1 MPRFLHTADW
11 QIGRRYSQFDPD
23 DASLLAEARAL
34 VVEKLAALAI
44 DRAVDAVLVAG
55 DVFDAQTVSD
65 RVIRRLFAAMSGF
78 AGPWVMIPGNHDAA
92 LSESVWTRAQRLGAV
107 PANVHLA
114 LTPGVISLE
123 PCKTAVLCAPLTQ
136 RHTYSDTT
144 EAFDGIQTP
153 DGWLRI
159 GLAHGSVEG
168 ILPGEIDSA
177 NPIAS
182 NRCLSARLEYL
193 ALGDWHGLKIVNER
207 CAYSGT
213 PEQERFRDN
222 EPGYCIVVD
231 VEGPGAVPKL
241 EPVCVGRHQWSDL
254 ALSVAVPTDIDQIC
268 VRLASL
274 RGDDVVQVAISGRTD
289 LSGHRRLTEA
299 LGRAEAAVR
308 SLRHDLADLRLL
320 PTKDD
325 IAALHADG
333 YLAEVIAE
341 LRDEQGD
348 GRDAE
353 QARVAREALAILCSA
368 LDPAVTSGAA
378 GGTTA

>member
-23 DASLLAEARAL
+23 DAALLAEARTL
-34 VVEKLAALAI
+34 VVEKIAALAT

-114 LTPGVISLE
+114 LTAGVISLE
-123 PCKTAVLCAPLTQ
+123 HCKAAVLCAPLTQ

-144 EAFDGIQTP
+144 DAFDGRQTP

-168 ILPGEIDSA
+168 ILPSEIDAA

-182 NRCLSARLEYL
+182 NRCQTARLDYL

-213 PEQERFRDN
+213 PEQERFRGN

-231 VEGPGAVPKL
+231 VDGPGAIPKL
-241 EPVCVGRHQWSDL
+241 EQVRVGRHQWSEL
-254 ALSVAVPTDIDQIC
+254 SFSVAVPTDIDQIC
-268 VRLASL
+268 ARLASL
-274 RGDDVVQVAISGRTD
+274 AGDDVVQVAISGRTD

-308 SLRHDLADLRLL
+308 SLRYDLADLLLL
-320 PTKDD
+320 PTEDD

-333 YLAEVIAE
+333 YLAQVIAE
-341 LRDEQGD
+341 LRDEQAD
-348 GRDAE
+348 VRDAE

-368 LDPAVTSGAA
+368 LDPAVSSGIAA
-378 GGTTA
+378 GATA